1 MTMTASRNDER
12 KLWGLLA
19 EFASPQDLLRAA
31 ARVRDAGYT
40 KWDAHTPFPVHGLD
54 GAMGIKT
61 TRLPFLVLAA
71 GVVGAVSGLLMQW
84 WMNAVDYPLIISG
97 KPFNS
102 LPADI
107 PVTFELAVL
116 LASLTA
122 FCGMLVLNALPRFHH
137 PLFTNRAF
145 RRATTDAFFLAIEAK
160 DPRFD
165 LARTEHLLMAE
176 HATRVLPVEV

>member
-1 MTMTASRNDER
+1 MRAGGNDER
-12 KLWGLLA
+12 RLWGLLA
-19 EFASPQDLLRAA
+19 EFASPQDLVRAA
-31 ARVRDAGYT
+31 ARIRDAGYT

-54 GAMGIKT
+54 GAMGIRT

-71 GVVGAVSGLLMQW
+71 GAVGCIGGLLMQW

-107 PVTFELAVL
+107 PVTFELTVL

-122 FCGMLVLNALPRFHH
+122 FIGMLVLNALPRFHH
-137 PLFTNRAF
+137 PLFKNSHF
-145 RRATTDAFFLAIEAK
+145 RRVTTDAFFLAIEAA

-165 LARTEHLLMAE
+165 LAKTEQLLVSE
-176 HATRVLPVEV
+176 RATRVFPVEG

>member
-1 MTMTASRNDER
+1 MTAGGND
-12 KLWGLLA
+12 KGNLWGLLA
-19 EFASPQDLLRAA
+19 EFATPQDLVRAA

-54 GAMGIKT
+54 GAMGIRT
-61 TRLPFLVLAA
+61 TRLPFFVLGA
-71 GVVGAVSGLLMQW
+71 GMIGTTTGLAMQY
-84 WMNAVDYPLIISG
+84 WMNAVDYKLIISG

-107 PVTFELAVL
+107 PVTFELTVL

-122 FCGMLVLNALPRFHH
+122 FIGMLVLNNLPRFNH
-137 PLFTNRAF
+137 PLFRVSAF
-145 RRATTDAFFLAIEAK
+145 RRSTTDAFFLAIEAT

-165 LARTEHLLMAE
+165 REKTEQLLVLE
-176 HATRVLPVEV
+176 HATRVLPVEG

>member
-1 MTMTASRNDER
+1 MNATRNEAPG
-12 KLWGLLA
+12 LWGLLA
-19 EFASPQDLLRAA
+19 EFASPQDLVRAA
-31 ARVRDAGYT
+31 ARVREAGYT

-54 GAMGIKT
+54 GAMGVRT

-71 GVVGAVSGLLMQW
+71 GVVGCTGGLLMQW
-84 WMNAVDYPLIISG
+84 WMNAVDYPIIISG

-107 PVTFELAVL
+107 PVTFELTVL

-122 FCGMLVLNALPRFHH
+122 FIGMLVLNNLPRFSH
-137 PLFTNRAF
+137 PLFRNGAF
-145 RRATTDAFFLAIEAK
+145 RRVTSDAFFLAIEAA

-165 LARTEHLLMAE
+165 REKTEQLLVSE
-176 HATRVLPVEV
+176 RATHVSPVEDD

>member
-1 MTMTASRNDER
+1 MTAGGTNKG

-19 EFASPQDLLRAA
+19 EFTTPQDLVRAA

-54 GAMGIKT
+54 GAMGIRT
-61 TRLPFLVLAA
+61 TRLPYFVLAA
-71 GVVGAVSGLLMQW
+71 GMIGTATGLAMQY

-107 PVTFELAVL
+107 PVTFELTVL

-122 FCGMLVLNALPRFHH
+122 FIGMLALNQLPRFNH
-137 PLFTNRAF
+137 PLFRNAAF
-145 RRATTDAFFLAIEAK
+145 RRATNDAFFLAIEAD

-165 LARTEHLLMAE
+165 LEQTEQLLLLE
-176 HATRVLPVEV
+176 QATRVFLVED

>member
-1 MTMTASRNDER
+1 MTMSRSDQG

-19 EFASPQDLLRAA
+19 EFASPQDLVRAA

-54 GAMGIKT
+54 GAMGIRT
-61 TRLPFLVLAA
+61 TRLPFFVLGAGMIGTTTGLV
-71 GVVGAVSGLLMQW
+71 MQY
-84 WMNAVDYPLIISG
+84 WMNAVDYRLIISG

-107 PVTFELAVL
+107 PVTFELTVL

-122 FCGMLVLNALPRFHH
+122 FIGMLVLNSLPRFNH
-137 PLFTNRAF
+137 PLFRNGAF
-145 RRATTDAFFLAIEAK
+145 RRATTDAFFLAIEAT

-165 LARTEHLLMAE
+165 REKTEQLLVLE
-176 HATRVLPVEV
+176 HATRVLPIEG

>member
-1 MTMTASRNDER
+1 MTARRSDEGR
-12 KLWGLLA
+12 VWGLLA
-19 EFASPQDLLRAA
+19 EFASPQDLVRAA

-54 GAMGIKT
+54 DAMGIRT
-61 TRLPFLVLAA
+61 TRLPFLVLGA
-71 GVVGAVSGLLMQW
+71 GIVGALSGLLMQW

-107 PVTFELAVL
+107 PVTFELTVL

-122 FCGMLVLNALPRFHH
+122 FIGMLALNALPRFHH
-137 PLFTNRAF
+137 PLFKSPEF
-145 RRATTDAFFLAIEAK
+145 RRATTDAFFLAIEAT

-165 LARTEHLLMAE
+165 LAATEQLLTAE
-176 HATRVLPVEV
+176 HATRVLPVTD

>member
-1 MTMTASRNDER
+1 MTRGANDPA

-19 EFASPQDLLRAA
+19 EFASPQDLVRAA

-54 GAMGIKT
+54 GAMGIQT
-61 TRLPFLVLAA
+61 TRLPFFVLCA
-71 GVVGAVSGLLMQW
+71 GIVGTASGLLMQW
-84 WMNAVDYPLIISG
+84 WMNAIDYPLIISG

-102 LPADI
+102 LPASI
-107 PVTFELAVL
+107 PVTFELTVL

-122 FCGMLVLNALPRFHH
+122 FIGMLVLNQLPRFNH
-137 PLFTNRAF
+137 PLFRNNAF
-145 RRATTDAFFLAIEAK
+145 RRVTNDAFFLVIEAA

-165 LARTEHLLMAE
+165 REKTEELLVLE
-176 HATRVLPVEV
+176 HATGVFPVEA

>member
-1 MTMTASRNDER
+1 MTAGRSDER

-19 EFASPQDLLRAA
+19 EFASPQDLVRAA

-54 GAMGIKT
+54 GAMGIRT

-71 GVVGAVSGLLMQW
+71 GIVGAASGLLMQW

-107 PVTFELAVL
+107 PVTFELTVL
-116 LASLTA
+116 LAALTA
-122 FCGMLVLNALPRFHH
+122 FVGMLVGNGLPRFHH
-137 PLFTNRAF
+137 PLFKNGPF
-145 RRATTDAFFLAIEAK
+145 RRVTTDAFFLAIEAE

-165 LARTEHLLMAE
+165 LMKTEQQLTSLN
-176 HATRVLPVEV
+176 ATRVSTIED

>member
-1 MTMTASRNDER
+1 MTAIRRDEN

-19 EFASPQDLLRAA
+19 EFQTPQDLVRAA

-54 GAMGIKT
+54 SAMGIRT
-61 TRLPFLVLAA
+61 TRLPYFVLAA
-71 GVVGAVSGLLMQW
+71 GIVGALSGLLMQW

-102 LPADI
+102 LPASI
-107 PVTFELAVL
+107 PVTFELTVL

-122 FCGMLVLNALPRFHH
+122 FIGMLAFNALPRFHH
-137 PLFTNRAF
+137 PLFRSDAF

-165 LARTEHLLMAE
+165 RAKTEQLLVAE
-176 HATRVLPVEV
+176 HATRVLPVAE

>member
-1 MTMTASRNDER
+1 MTAARNDGQ

-19 EFASPQDLLRAA
+19 EFATPDDLVRAA
-31 ARVRDAGYT
+31 SRVRDAGYT

-54 GAMGIKT
+54 DAMGVRQ
-61 TRLPFLVLAA
+61 TRLPYLVMAA
-71 GVVGAVSGLLMQW
+71 GIVGCTSGLLMQW

-107 PVTFELAVL
+107 PVTFELTVL

-122 FCGMLVLNALPRFHH
+122 FLGMLVANALPRFHH
-137 PLFTNRAF
+137 PLFKVAAF
-145 RRATTDAFFLAIEAK
+145 RRATTDAFFLVIEAN
-160 DPRFD
+160 DPRFE
-165 LARTEHLLMAE
+165 AKATEHLLVSERAI
-176 HATRVLPVEV
+176 RVLPVEE

>member
-1 MTMTASRNDER
+1 MRAGGNDER

-19 EFASPQDLLRAA
+19 EFASPQDLVRAA
-31 ARVRDAGYT
+31 ARIRDAGYT

-61 TRLPFLVLAA
+61 TRLAFLVLAA
-71 GVVGAVSGLLMQW
+71 GIVGAASGWLLQW
-84 WMNAVDYPLIISG
+84 WTNAIDYPIIISG

-107 PVTFELAVL
+107 PVTFELTVL
-116 LASLTA
+116 LASLTS
-122 FCGMLVLNALPRFHH
+122 FIGMLIANELPRFHH
-137 PLFTNRAF
+137 PLFKNGRF
-145 RRATTDAFFLAIEAK
+145 RRVTTDAFFLAIEAA

-165 LARTEHLLMAE
+165 RAKTEELLVSE
-176 HATRVLPVEV
+176 RATHVSPIED

>member
-1 MTMTASRNDER
+1 MTAKPADER

-19 EFASPQDLLRAA
+19 EFATPQDLVRAA

-54 GAMGIKT
+54 GAMGIRT

-71 GVVGAVSGLLMQW
+71 GMVGTTSGLLMQW

-107 PVTFELAVL
+107 PVTFELTVL

-122 FCGMLVLNALPRFHH
+122 FIGMLALNALPRFHH
-137 PLFTNRAF
+137 PLFKTSAF
-145 RRATTDAFFLAIEAK
+145 RRATTDAFFLAIEAA

-165 LARTEHLLMAE
+165 LAATEQLLVAE
-176 HATRVLPVEV
+176 RATRVLPVED

>member
-1 MTMTASRNDER
+1 MTGGVDTRG
-12 KLWGLLA
+12 KIWGLLA
-19 EFASPQDLLRAA
+19 EFASPQDLVRAA

-61 TRLPFLVLAA
+61 TRLPFFVLAA
-71 GVVGAVSGLLMQW
+71 GAVGTTAGLLMQW
-84 WMNAVDYPLIISG
+84 WMNAIDYPIIISG

-107 PVTFELAVL
+107 PVTFELTVL
-116 LASLTA
+116 LAALTA
-122 FCGMLVLNALPRFHH
+122 FIGMLLANALPRFHH
-137 PLFTNRAF
+137 PLFKHGRF
-145 RRATTDAFFLAIEAK
+145 RRVTTDAFFLAIEAA

-165 LARTEHLLMAE
+165 LVKTEQLLVSE
-176 HATRVLPVEV
+176 RATHVAAIED

>member
-1 MTMTASRNDER
+1 MNAVRSDRPAV
-12 KLWGLLA
+12 WGLLA
-19 EFASPQDLLRAA
+19 EFASPQDLVRAA

-54 GAMGIKT
+54 GAMGIRT

-71 GVVGAVSGLLMQW
+71 GATGATGGLLMQW
-84 WMNAVDYPLIISG
+84 WMNAVDYPIIISG

-107 PVTFELAVL
+107 PVTFELTVL

-122 FCGMLVLNALPRFHH
+122 FIGMLVLNALPRFHH
-137 PLFTNRAF
+137 PLFKSADF
-145 RRATTDAFFLAIEAK
+145 RRVTTDAFFLAIEAD
-160 DPRFD
+160 DPLFD
-165 LARTEHLLMAE
+165 RAKTEQLLVSE
-176 HATRVLPVEV
+176 RATRVSPIEG